1 MLLFSENYFLFL
13 RESLEI
19 SGGIPS
25 AESYSFVGL
34 LKRLKH
40 R

>member
-1 MLLFSENYFLFL
+1 MLLFSKNFFFL